1 MARSLTSGWSLALL
15 LAAACTDSDAPA
27 TKGSA
32 AVTFDAVSTQLSRL
46 TEVGAAPILAFSR
59 DGHRATAWVSAP
71 DGGVDGRLYVSVADA
86 AGTFGPAVAIQDPLG
101 PIEAHGEAPPKL
113 VWRLDAAGRASLGAL
128 YVVGKLVPGRRFPAS
143 SLRFVRSD
151 DGGGTWS
158 SPVTVTDDST
168 GARALDRDFGSFNFH
183 ALHAAPDGTL
193 HAAWLDG
200 RHGASAVYTTHSRD
214 AGATWAPNV
223 RVVPGTSAAAEAC
236 PCCRTAIAADAR
248 GTVYLA
254 WRAVLPADGP
264 DAALVH
270 DSTTA
275 DAHAHHG
282 GGSRAAVRDL
292 VVARSDDGG
301 VTWGNPVRVAADDW
315 VFDGCP
321 HAGPSLALD
330 AQDRLHVSW
339 WTGKPGGA
347 GVYYAR
353 SGDGGSTFSAPLPLG
368 VAEQS
373 RPAHVQLAL
382 LTRGSAAPVLVAAW
396 DDGTRQVP
404 QVVVRASNNGGD
416 SFSEAVAVSD
426 PAQAAAFPVLGL
438 LEGAEGAAALFVAWS
453 EQAASDAAAAAQARP
468 DMRDPTAQM
477 GLPQV
482 GRTQVLVRRGLVAS
496 GAASERGAAASV
508 FRTLQVGDRAPA
520 YAARVV
526 HGAGQGDSVHLG
538 DGTLTLVNVWATW
551 CTACREEMADLQALH
566 DAYAARGL
574 RVLGVS
580 VDKTP
585 TERVTGFAEREGLTF
600 PIAHDRDN
608 VIGDRFGVVGVPE
621 SWLIDAVGTVRWR
634 LAGNLHGQVD
644 EARRAIDALLGT
656 RPVAER

>member
-1 MARSLTSGWSLALL
+1 MARHLSAGWSLALL
-15 LAAACTDSDAPA
+15 LAAACTGSAVPEAPA
-27 TKGSA
+27 PAS
-32 AVTFDAVSTQLSRL
+32 VTFDAVSTPLSRL
-46 TEVGAAPILAFSR
+46 TEVGAAPILAFSAE
-59 DGHRATAWVSAP
+59 GHRATAWVSAP
-71 DGGVDGRLYVSVADA
+71 DGGTDGRLYVSVADA
-86 AGTFGPAVAIQDPLG
+86 AGTFGPAVEIRDPLG

-113 VWRLDAAGRASLGAL
+113 VWRLDASGRPSLGAL

-158 SPVTVTDDST
+158 TPVTVTDDST
-168 GARALDRDFGSFNFH
+168 GVRALDRDFGSFNFH
-183 ALHAAPDGTL
+183 ALHSAPDGTL

-214 AGATWAPNV
+214 GGATWAPNV
-223 RVVPGTSAAAEAC
+223 RVVPSTSAAAEAC
-236 PCCRTAIAADAR
+236 PCCRTAIAANAR

-254 WRAVLPADGP
+254 WRAVLPANGP
-264 DAALVH
+264 DAALAH
-270 DSTTA
+270 DSTA
-275 DAHAHHG
+275 GDAHAHHG
-282 GGSRAAVRDL
+282 GGSHSAVRDL
-292 VVARSDDGG
+292 VVARSADGG
-301 VTWGNPVRVAADDW
+301 VTWGHPVRVAADDW
-315 VFDGCP
+315 LFDGCP

-330 AQDRLHVSW
+330 AQDRLHVAW

-353 SGDGGSTFSAPLPLG
+353 SNDAGATFSAPVPLG

-382 LTRGSAAPVLVAAW
+382 LARGAAAPLLVAAW
-396 DDGTRQVP
+396 DDGTRQIP
-404 QVVVRASNNGGD
+404 QVVVRASADGGD
-416 SFSEAVAVSD
+416 VFGEAVAVSD

-438 LEGAEGAAALFVAWS
+438 LEGSAGAAALFVAWS
-453 EQAASDAAAAAQARP
+453 EQAPADAVSAAQARP
-468 DMRDPTAQM
+468 DMRDPNAQM

-482 GRTQVLVRRGLVAS
+482 GRTQVLVRRGTVAA
-496 GAASERGAAASV
+496 GDATGNDAPTAA

-520 YAARVV
+520 YAALIV
-526 HGAGQGDSVHLG
+526 HGAGAGDSVRVA
-538 DGTLTLVNVWATW
+538 DRKLTLVNVWATW

-585 TERVTGFAEREGLTF
+585 TDRVTGFAEREGLTF
-600 PIAHDRDN
+600 SIAHDREN
-608 VIGDRFGVVGVPE
+608 AIGNRFGVVGVPE
-621 SWLIDAVGTVRWR
+621 SWLLDAGGTVRWR
-634 LAGNLHGQVD
+634 LAGNLHGQVAA
-644 EARRAIDALLGT
+644 ARAAIEALLET
-656 RPVAER
+656 PTTAAR